1 MATNVIL
8 PMLGQTMEEGTIT
21 KWLKREGESVQ
32 KGEPL
37 LEVMTDKA
45 NMEVESPASGILLKI
60 LAPENATVPVK
71 EIIAIIGE
79 AGESVDEAVG
89 AEPKAETAPQEKL
102 EIPAQS
108 VPQLKVPVVQ
118 PEESGR
124 VFASPRAKMT
134 AAELGIDISLLTG
147 KGSGPGG
154 RIVERDVLDYAEK
167 STAVESKTERKI
179 ETESAIPKT
188 PVKRQPIGK
197 KIPITPMRKSV
208 ADSVSASAH
217 TAPHVTLVSETDVT
231 NLIALRKQVADEI
244 ERTHGVKPSFT
255 AFVIKA
261 AALAILDNPIIN
273 SSLTEDGIIIH
284 DEINIGVA
292 VAIEGGLVVPVIKQ
306 ADVKPIYKI
315 AQDMESL
322 VEKAREGTLLPDDM
336 HGGTFSVTSLSSYG
350 VDMFN
355 PIINPPQS
363 AILGVCRSVEK
374 PAVVNGEIT
383 IRSMMNLCLSFDH
396 RVLDGAPAAQYLS
409 RVKELLE
416 NPYLLILER

>member
-21 KWLKREGESVQ
+21 KWLKHEGENVQ

-45 NMEVESPASGILLKI
+45 NMEVESPASGVLLKI

-79 AGESVDEAVG
+79 PGEAVTTEEKPEPAPKVEEAKPKTESPDAG
-89 AEPKAETAPQEKL
+89 AVQPKAS
-102 EIPAQS
+102 AQRS
-108 VPQLKVPVVQ
+108 
-118 PEESGR
+118 EDSSGR
-124 VFASPRAKMT
+124 IFASPRAKMT
-134 AAELGIDISLLTG
+134 AAELGIDISLLAG

-154 RIVERDVLDYAEK
+154 RIIERDVLDYAEK
-167 STAVESKTERKI
+167 KTERHTG
-179 ETESAIPKT
+179 EEPFIPKT
-188 PVKRQPIGK
+188 PVESRLLGR

-208 ADSVSASAH
+208 ADSVSASIRN
-217 TAPHVTLVSETDVT
+217 APHVTLTTETDVT
-231 NLIALRKQVADEI
+231 ELIALRKHIAEEI
-244 ERTHGVKPSFT
+244 EKIHGVKPSFT
-255 AFVIKA
+255 AFVVKA
-261 AALAILDNPIIN
+261 AALAILDHPIIN
-273 SSLTEDGIIIH
+273 SSLTEEGIIIH

-292 VAIEGGLVVPVIKQ
+292 VAVEGGLVVPVIRQ
-306 ADVKPIYKI
+306 ADIKPIYKI
-315 AQDMESL
+315 AQDMERL
-322 VEKAREGTLLPDDM
+322 IEKAREGKLIPDDM
-336 HGGTFSVTSLSSYG
+336 HGGTFSITSLSSYG

-409 RVKELLE
+409 KVKELLE
-416 NPYLLILER
+416 KPYLLILER

>member
-21 KWLKREGESVQ
+21 KWLKQEGESVQ

-45 NMEVESPASGILLKI
+45 NMEVESPTSGVLLKI
-60 LAPENATVPVK
+60 LVPENTTVPVK
-71 EIIAIIGE
+71 EVIAIIGE
-79 AGESVDEAVG
+79 PGEVVKEKTEPKMT
-89 AEPKAETAPQEKL
+89 AEEEKPKAESTAAGVVEP
-102 EIPAQS
+102 
-108 VPQLKVPVVQ
+108 KVPM
-118 PEESGR
+118 PSSEETPGR
-124 VFASPRAKMT
+124 IFASPRAKMA
-134 AAELGIDISLLTG
+134 AAELGIDISMLVG

-154 RIVERDVLDYAEK
+154 RIIERDVLDYAEK
-167 STAVESKTERKI
+167 KPERSAVEKIVTSKTPTERQGIGRKI
-179 ETESAIPKT
+179 PL
-188 PVKRQPIGK
+188 
-197 KIPITPMRKSV
+197 TPMRKSV
-208 ADSVSASAH
+208 ADSVSASIR
-217 TAPHVTLVSETDVT
+217 TAPHVTLTAETDVT
-231 NLIALRKQVADEI
+231 ELIALRKQITEEI
-244 ERTHGVKPSFT
+244 ERIHGVKPSFT

-261 AALAILDNPIIN
+261 AAMAILDHPTIN
-273 SSLTEDGIIIH
+273 SSFTEDGIIIH

-292 VAIEGGLVVPVIKQ
+292 VAVEGGLVVPVIKQ

-315 AQDMESL
+315 AQDMDKL
-322 VEKAREGTLLPDDM
+322 VEKAREGKLLPDDM
-336 HGGTFSVTSLSSYG
+336 HGGTFSITSLSSYG

-409 RVKELLE
+409 KVKELLE
-416 NPYLLILER
+416 KPYLLILER